1 MTHNDETYEVIEVRS
16 VTHNDE
22 NENMIEVQSTTENT
36 RYSSLRKKGW
46 VGTQSRQAGPAAEC

>member
-22 NENMIEVQSTTENT
+22 NENMIEVQSTTKNT
-36 RYSSLRKKGW
+36 RYSSARK
-46 VGTQSRQAGPAAEC
+46 